1 LALVPVK
8 ADIAGSIWKIT
19 SSVGDRVNADDVLV
33 IMESMKM
40 ELQVTAPEP
49 GTVKEIHVNEADMV
63 QEGDTIVTIE
73 TA

>member
-1 LALVPVK
+1 MALVPVK

-19 SSVGDRVNADDVLV
+19 SSIGDRVNADDVLV
-33 IMESMKM
+33 IIESMKM
-40 ELQVTAPEP
+40 ELQVTAPTP

-73 TA
+73 TT

>member
-1 LALVPVK
+1 MALVPVK